1 MPCRDWCGSSCR
13 MHARLCRSVRKVID
27 STTEAIS
34 GGKEDDIDVECE
46 CSEGDVGAPR
56 AELLL
61 QVHVTVLVGTL
72 LARARKG
79 APEIC
84 RHVLQWQKVAL
95 VTGLVIDQQMR
106 PQLQEP
112 VRGFLGVGWV
122 GVEFITMPLLEGCFA

>member
-1 MPCRDWCGSSCR
+1 M
-13 MHARLCRSVRKVID
+13 D

-34 GGKEDDIDVECE
+34 GGSEDDIDVECD

-56 AELLL
+56 AEVLL
-61 QVHVTVLVGTL
+61 QVHVTVLAGML
-72 LARARKG
+72 PAKARKG

-95 VTGLVIDQQMR
+95 VTGLVVDQEMR

-112 VRGFLGVGWV
+112 VRGFLGVGWG